1 MPIRRTDLTTAASA
15 SSLTY
20 SSLRRQARGKV
31 ETLVMRRRQSSTTN
45 FSWHSSVVVDTKQ
58 KQLSAWKEEINRFG
72 RKLYRAERE
81 RRKSW
86 GRYFRSCHPSAE
98 RRRRG
103 DDGQEDGQTR
113 EIIEESLLH
122 LLLLLLPCGNKK
134 CFPHH
139 VAIKSSQEAE
149 EGTEDLTCSFSPSS
163 LCPTIAMAAC
173 LLLDKEGYN
182 FKRQK
187 QGENTLASGEFR
199 LAFFFKKGTTHGN
212 GFLWVQVIHA
222 L

>member
-1 MPIRRTDLTTAASA
+1 MYLGTVKISVLVISLSDEEMTKMRTRL
-15 SSLTY
+15 LHG
-20 SSLRRQARGKV
+20 QA
-31 ETLVMRRRQSSTTN
+31 
-45 FSWHSSVVVDTKQ
+45 
-58 KQLSAWKEEINRFG
+58 
-72 RKLYRAERE
+72 
-81 RRKSW
+81 
-86 GRYFRSCHPSAE
+86 
-98 RRRRG
+98 
-103 DDGQEDGQTR
+103 DGQTR

-199 LAFFFKKGTTHGN
+199 LAFFFKKGTMHGN
-212 GFLWVQVIHA
+212 GFL
-222 L
+222 

>member
-1 MPIRRTDLTTAASA
+1 MYLGTVKISELVISLSDEEMTKMRTRL
-15 SSLTY
+15 LHG
-20 SSLRRQARGKV
+20 QA
-31 ETLVMRRRQSSTTN
+31 
-45 FSWHSSVVVDTKQ
+45 
-58 KQLSAWKEEINRFG
+58 
-72 RKLYRAERE
+72 
-81 RRKSW
+81 
-86 GRYFRSCHPSAE
+86 
-98 RRRRG
+98 
-103 DDGQEDGQTR
+103 DGQTR

-173 LLLDKEGYN
+173 LLDKEGYN

-199 LAFFFKKGTTHGN
+199 LAFYFKKRNDARQRISLSPSHSRS
-212 GFLWVQVIHA
+212 IKES
-222 L
+222 

>member
-1 MPIRRTDLTTAASA
+1 MPIRRTDLTTTASA

-72 RKLYRAERE
+72 RKLYRERE

-86 GRYFRSCHPSAE
+86 GRYFRSCHPSTAAE
-98 RRRRG
+98 RRRG

-122 LLLLLLPCGNKK
+122 LPAAVYNKK

-139 VAIKSSQEAE
+139 VAIISSQEAE
-149 EGTEDLTCSFSPSS
+149 EGTEEDLTCSLSLA
-163 LCPTIAMAAC
+163 LCPTIAIAVC
-173 LLLDKEGYN
+173 LLPLLLLLLVDKEGYN

-187 QGENTLASGEFR
+187 QEKERNTLASGEFR
-199 LAFFFKKGTTHGN
+199 LAFFF
-212 GFLWVQVIHA
+212 
-222 L
+222 